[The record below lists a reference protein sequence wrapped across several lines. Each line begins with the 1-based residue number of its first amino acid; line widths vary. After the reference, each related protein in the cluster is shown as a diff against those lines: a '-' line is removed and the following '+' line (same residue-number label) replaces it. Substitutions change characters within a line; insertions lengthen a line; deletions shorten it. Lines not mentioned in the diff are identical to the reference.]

1 MPLAPPYEAGLCN
14 DVILWLLGPPVRR
27 TVPVAKGLQ
36 LMSNQLVFRG
46 QTAPA
51 ALPVTPRKTPSVPV
65 YTGSVDELVTALRPA
80 LPLYLLR
87 PERLEDNARQFLTQ
101 FPGTTMYAV
110 KCNPDKVVLQTL
122 IRSGIRAFDCAS
134 IEEVRLIRK
143 LAPRAKIFY
152 MHPVKAREAIREA
165 YHLHGVRAFV
175 LDCVEELYKIM
186 QETDLAPDLE
196 LFVRVAIPKGAGAAI
211 NLSGKFGA
219 SVEDSADLLQRCRP
233 VCTRLGVSFH
243 VGSQCMK
250 TQRYALAIRLA
261 AQAIKASGVAVDCLD
276 VGGGF
281 PVNYPGM
288 PIPPFADYM
297 DIIRQSVALHKLGA
311 LDLLCEPGRAMVA
324 SCATVVVR
332 VEQRKGTC
340 LHLNDGTYGTLFEMG
355 PSSDFILPH
364 RMIRP
369 IQKTVG
375 ADAPFTLAG
384 PTCDSLDM
392 MKGPFMLPADIREGD
407 FIVIDNIGA
416 YGTSSGT
423 RFNGFGKLT
432 AATLLP

>member
-1 MPLAPPYEAGLCN
+1 
-14 DVILWLLGPPVRR
+14 
-27 TVPVAKGLQ
+27 
-36 LMSNQLVFRG
+36 MSNQLVFKG
-46 QTAPA
+46 QTALPA
-51 ALPVTPRKTPSVPV
+51 PSVSPRKAAPSMPV
-65 YTGSVDELVTALRPA
+65 YTGSIDDIVTALRPA

-87 PERLEDNARQFLTQ
+87 PERLGENAHQFLTQ

-110 KCNPDKVVLQTL
+110 KCNPDKAVLQTL
-122 IRSGIRAFDCAS
+122 IRAGIRAFDCAS

-165 YHLHGVRAFV
+165 YHLHGVRTFV

-196 LFVRVAIPKGAGAAI
+196 LFVRVAIPKGTGAAI

-233 VCTRLGVSFH
+233 VCARLGVSFH
-243 VGSQCMK
+243 VGSQCIK
-250 TQRYALAIRLA
+250 TERYALAIRLA

-281 PVNYPGM
+281 PVNYPSM

-297 DIIRQSVALHKLGA
+297 DAIRQSVARHKLA
-311 LDLLCEPGRAMVA
+311 HLDLLCEPGRAMVA
-324 SCATVVVR
+324 NGATVVVR

-369 IQKTVG
+369 IQKTSGIDV
-375 ADAPFTLAG
+375 PFTLAG

-392 MKGPFMLPADIREGD
+392 MKGPFLLPDDIREGD

-423 RFNGFGKLT
+423 RFNGFGKVMT
-432 AATLLP
+432 GILLP